1 MTLPY
6 SIERGFIV
14 MAEFQPKFL
23 HTRIRVKDLNKTVE
37 FYTKLFGFSES
48 GRHISPAGNQLC
60 FLTLPGN
67 ETQIELAY
75 SPDNVNFEVPED
87 LIHFAI
93 TVPDLEGFRKKWEP
107 TGIEFWPDEGP
118 VGGRFY
124 FIDDPDG
131 YEIEVMK
138 D

>member
-1 MTLPY
+1 
-6 SIERGFIV
+6 
-14 MAEFQPKFL
+14 MADFKSRFL
-23 HTRIRVKDLNKTVE
+23 HTRIRVKDMDRTVK
-37 FYTKLFGFSES
+37 FYTEVFGFKASDK
-48 GRHISPAGNQLC
+48 HISPAGNQLC

-75 SPDNVNFEVPED
+75 SPDHVDFELPED
-87 LIHFAI
+87 LIHFAF
-93 TVPDLEGFRKKWEP
+93 TVPDLEEFRKKWEP
-107 TGIEFWPDEGP
+107 KGIEFWPDGGP

-138 D
+138 G